1 MRKAVT
7 LDWMRQAE
15 DRMKELIS
23 ELRETDYEISLVAI
37 GDVRVIERILSGN
50 VTRGNHWK

>member
-7 LDWMRQAE
+7 LDWMHQAE

-23 ELRETDYEISLVAI
+23 GLRETDYEISLVDI
-37 GDVRVIERILSGN
+37 GDGRVIERN
-50 VTRGNHWK
+50 RTVET